1 MNLGFYLLRAFQMG
15 LDMDD
20 LDCLEWGLVF
30 DMMTEAGND
39 SCEYAQLATPE
50 DIARL

>member
-1 MNLGFYLLRAFQMG
+1 MNLALFLLRAFQMG

-20 LDCLEWGLVF
+20 LDCLELGMVL

-39 SCEYAQLATPE
+39 SCDYALVATPE
-50 DIARL
+50 DYAKL